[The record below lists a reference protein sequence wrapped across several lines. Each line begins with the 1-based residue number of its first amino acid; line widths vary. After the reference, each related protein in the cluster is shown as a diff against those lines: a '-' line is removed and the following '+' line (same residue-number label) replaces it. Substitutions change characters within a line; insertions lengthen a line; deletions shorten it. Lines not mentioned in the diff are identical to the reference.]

1 MRLMLRYPS
10 PVACSLKSV
19 VALVGSSITWPRRG
33 ARVLGV
39 DLSAGMLAMA
49 ARRVPG
55 RLVRADAQH
64 LPLPDAVADAAVTVA
79 TLEFVD
85 TAVALA
91 ELARITRP
99 GAASLRSRSI
109 RSAPGGCSTNPLAA
123 TRMRAPSTSP
133 ARSCTGWVAGMGRRG
148 CKGGCSLPRT
158 PVSRTTWSRS

>member
-1 MRLMLRYPS
+1 
-10 PVACSLKSV
+10 
-19 VALVGSSITWPRRG
+19 
-33 ARVLGV
+33 
-39 DLSAGMLAMA
+39 MA

-55 RLVRADAQH
+55 RLVRADARH

-79 TLEFVD
+79 TLEFLD

-91 ELARITRP
+91 ELARITTARGRVVAVTLNP
-99 GAASLRSRSI
+99 V
-109 RSAPGGCSTNPLAA
+109 SAWGLLDNPLAA